1 MSLTPEAQAPL
12 VGYLDQCQIRLQEEP
27 LELDTLKLQFVLL
40 LQQTLLAKDS
50 LNAEQNIMTQ
60 LESVVLNIY

>member
-1 MSLTPEAQAPL
+1 MPLTPEAQKPL